1 MQLLFSFDQD
11 MKVDKLSYNCNS
23 RLSTL
28 MQLLFSF
35 DQDMKV
41 DKLSYNCNSRLST
54 LMQLLFSF
62 DQDMRVDKAV
72 IQTLARQHSWNS
84 CSLFVEIFQ
93 LRKPRANFRL
103 STLQDQQNVLKR
115 GRGRS

>member
-1 MQLLFSFDQD
+1 MQLLLSFDQD
-11 MKVDKLSYNCNS
+11 MKVDKLSYNS
-23 RLSTL
+23 RS
-28 MQLLFSF
+28 
-35 DQDMKV
+35 
-41 DKLSYNCNSRLST
+41 ST

-93 LRKPRANFRL
+93 LRKLRTKCRL
-103 STLQDQQNVLKR
+103 STLQDQQNVLKIEV
-115 GRGRS
+115 GAGAKELGAYEFHEIFNGISKLIT